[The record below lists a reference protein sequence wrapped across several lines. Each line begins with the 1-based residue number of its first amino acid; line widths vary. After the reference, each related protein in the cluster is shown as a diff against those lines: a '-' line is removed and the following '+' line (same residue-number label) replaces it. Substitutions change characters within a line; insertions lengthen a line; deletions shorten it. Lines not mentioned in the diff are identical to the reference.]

1 MQASKQAM
9 TSKRKEV
16 TETEPRWLQE
26 AGDVL
31 DKTRRS
37 WAALNKGEDLA
48 DSAASLAA
56 LYVANSLSYLEIE
69 QKVAARAAAR
79 AAREAAELA
88 AMRSK
93 FAATERVQRRE
104 REERRAAKV
113 RRAVIVAELAECLAR
128 TRELTDWPPGY
139 SFSYDEVE
147 SRDRLAELNILV
159 REYNAISERPDAPV
173 WSSPCPRYGL
183 TCYEER
189 MGHSRFRVRLCVPPC
204 PS

>member
-37 WAALNKGEDLA
+37 WAALHKGEDLA

-56 LYVANSLSYLEIE
+56 LYVANRLSYLEIE

-128 TRELTDWPPGY
+128 VRELTAPHRGT
-139 SFSYDEVE
+139 FSYDEVE
-147 SRDRLAELNILV
+147 SRDRLAELHILV
-159 REYNAISERPDAPV
+159 REYNAISERPDAPDT
-173 WSSPCPRYGL
+173 RDGRGQRARL
-183 TCYEER
+183 TYEEER
-189 MGHSRFRVRLCVPPC
+189 MAHSRFRVHLR
-204 PS
+204 STYAS

>member
-37 WAALNKGEDLA
+37 WAAEEAAQKSAAALC
-48 DSAASLAA
+48 SVAASLSA
-56 LYVANSLSYLEIE
+56 LE
-69 QKVAARAAAR
+69 QKAAAKAAAR

-128 TRELTDWPPGY
+128 MRELTAPHRGT
-139 SFSYDEVE
+139 FSYDEVE
-147 SRDRLAELNILV
+147 CRDRLAELNILV